1 MVIGSNPVGST
12 ITGERNSIDGGMRA
26 NMNRLWVLL
35 CCLLLAPCVSSQA
48 SPLPTVSLECESGPH
63 EMEVYPGSDRVVQVN
78 CIVSNDSVHTEQ
90 ISISI
95 SSSGLATAA
104 PSSVTLPPGSET
116 EFQVS
121 ARGDEK
127 MAPQTF
133 NVSVSATVDTFSGA
147 PCVTCE
153 PETVDFLV
161 ETVQYADFSVS
172 ARTGTLQMDIGAS
185 SDVSFDIHN
194 EGNAEDS
201 FSVIIENKSGLEDL
215 GFSFSVNDTGQLSSG
230 ERLPYSLTV
239 SASQDV
245 SEVDVQVSVRFV
257 SNFDDSFFET
267 AEFIL
272 RSDGAPDPII
282 SLGSDDTA
290 LIYGG
295 ISAAGLLITVLIIFI
310 AMRSIRRRKIVTFT
324 DDFDD
329 FSDLDDF

>member
-1 MVIGSNPVGST
+1 
-12 ITGERNSIDGGMRA
+12 
-26 NMNRLWVLL
+26 MNRLWVLL

-201 FSVIIENKSGLEDL
+201 FSVIIENKSGLEAL

>member
-1 MVIGSNPVGST
+1 
-12 ITGERNSIDGGMRA
+12 
-26 NMNRLWVLL
+26 MNRLWVLL

-201 FSVIIENKSGLEDL
+201 FSVIIENKSGLEAL

-295 ISAAGLLITVLIIFI
+295 ISAAGLLITILIIFI

>member
-295 ISAAGLLITVLIIFI
+295 ISAAGLLITILIIFI

>member
-1 MVIGSNPVGST
+1 
-12 ITGERNSIDGGMRA
+12 
-26 NMNRLWVLL
+26 MNRLWVLL
-35 CCLLLAPCVSSQA
+35 SCLLLAPCVSSQA

-201 FSVIIENKSGLEDL
+201 FSVIIENKSGLEAL

-282 SLGSDDTA
+282 SLGGDDTA

-295 ISAAGLLITVLIIFI
+295 ISAAGLLITILIIFI

>member
-35 CCLLLAPCVSSQA
+35 SCLLLAPCVSSQA

-201 FSVIIENKSGLEDL
+201 FSVIIENKSGLEAL

-295 ISAAGLLITVLIIFI
+295 ISAAGLLITILIIFI

>member
-201 FSVIIENKSGLEDL
+201 FSVIIENKSGLEAL

>member
-1 MVIGSNPVGST
+1 MKH
-12 ITGERNSIDGGMRA
+12 
-26 NMNRLWVLL
+26 LWVLVG
-35 CCLLLAPCVSSQA
+35 CLLLAPCVSSQA

-201 FSVIIENKSGLEDL
+201 FSVIIENKSGLEAL

-295 ISAAGLLITVLIIFI
+295 ISAAGLLITILIIFI

-329 FSDLDDF
+329 FSDLEDF

>member
-1 MVIGSNPVGST
+1 
-12 ITGERNSIDGGMRA
+12 MRA

-201 FSVIIENKSGLEDL
+201 FSVIIENKSGLEAL

>member
-12 ITGERNSIDGGMRA
+12 IMGERDSIDDVVRV
-26 NMNRLWVLL
+26 NMSRLWVLVG
-35 CCLLLAPCVSSQA
+35 CLLLAPCVSSQA

-78 CIVSNDSVHTEQ
+78 CIVTNDSIHTEQ
-90 ISISI
+90 ISISV
-95 SSSGLATAA
+95 SSSGLAVAA
-104 PSSVTLPPGSET
+104 PSSLTLAPGDET

-121 ARGDEK
+121 SRGDEK

-172 ARTGTLQMDIGAS
+172 ARTGTLQMDIDTS

-201 FSVIIENKSGLEDL
+201 FSVIIENKSGLEVL
-215 GFSFSVNDTGQLSSG
+215 GFSFSVNETGQLSSG

-239 SASQDV
+239 SASSDV
-245 SEVDVQVSVRFV
+245 SETDVQVSVKFV
-257 SNFDDSFFET
+257 SDFDNSIFET
-267 AEFIL
+267 SEFIL

-295 ISAAGLLITVLIIFI
+295 ISVAGLLITILIIFI
-310 AMRSIRRRKIVTFT
+310 AMRSMRRRKIVSFS
-324 DDFDD
+324 DEFED